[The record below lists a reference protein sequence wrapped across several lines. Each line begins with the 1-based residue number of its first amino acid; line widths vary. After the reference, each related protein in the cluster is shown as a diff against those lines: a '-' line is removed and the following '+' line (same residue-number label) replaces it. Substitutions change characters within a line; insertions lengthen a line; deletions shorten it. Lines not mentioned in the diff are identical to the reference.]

1 LFIFHPANRWDASW
15 QSQLSDRSCHLLR
28 AVLQERA
35 ATCRN
40 PVADRLRQQ
49 NRLQSS
55 IICREPCSVISGL
68 YMPCP
73 DAERPLQL
81 ARIDGEAFLN
91 RVRKSGCRLVHD
103 GNEARKKRGCGKS
116 VTPRIDWSGRQDL
129 NLRHHAPKACAL
141 PGCATPRLRRFEVRG
156 TRTEVQN
163 RSSCLDPRS
172 FINRLLNAF
181 RLPPVAGAKT

>member
-1 LFIFHPANRWDASW
+1 M
-15 QSQLSDRSCHLLR
+15 
-28 AVLQERA
+28 
-35 ATCRN
+35 
-40 PVADRLRQQ
+40 QQ
-49 NRLQSS
+49 NRLQCS

-141 PGCATPRLRRFEVRG
+141 PGCATPRLRRFEIRG
-156 TRTEVQN
+156 PRHKI
-163 RSSCLDPRS
+163 DPRAS
-172 FINRLLNAF
+172 ILYQPAPERFSPASCCWSQDLNFANARPRWLMRF
-181 RLPPVAGAKT
+181 LISGGSSAAVRPR